1 MQQRRSRPRMTEKH
15 VQGQRYPITLESSSL
30 TRYNQTMSEIPASP
44 HLPTLYQQLV
54 DQGAIQDDP
63 AQREVVEHLQRLR
76 DELPDY
82 TPSQYR
88 SWLARMFTA
97 DPTPPRG
104 LYIYGGVGRGKSML
118 MDLYYSTSP
127 VIKKRRVH
135 FHAFMKEVH
144 DMLHEYR
151 EKAKQRKKDYDPIPV
166 LARTIARQSWLLCF
180 DEFQVTDIADAMILG
195 RLFTYLFD
203 NGVVVIATSNRA
215 PDDLYKDGLQR
226 EGFLPFIALLKQKT
240 DVIELCSATDYRL
253 NRLKAMRTM
262 YYTGEAPEQFANESF
277 ASLTHRAAPELTEIT
292 SLGRVIA
299 LPYTAGAVAK
309 ESFHALCEKPL
320 GPADYIEIAR
330 YFNTLILTGIPELSP
345 EKRNEAKRFVTL
357 VDALY
362 EHKVKLICTAD
373 VPPEKLYPAGH
384 GAFEFERTVSRLME
398 MQAESYLHEEH
409 KG

>member
-1 MQQRRSRPRMTEKH
+1 M
-15 VQGQRYPITLESSSL
+15 
-30 TRYNQTMSEIPASP
+30 TRYNGIMSERPLAP

-54 DQGAIQDDP
+54 DQGSIQFDP
-63 AQREVVEHLQRLR
+63 AQRDVVEHLQRLR
-76 DELPDY
+76 DELPSY

-88 SWLARMFTA
+88 SWLARVFTPG
-97 DPTPPRG
+97 PTPPRG

-127 VIKKRRVH
+127 IIKKRRVH

-144 DMLHEYR
+144 DMLHEHR
-151 EKAKQRKKDYDPIPV
+151 ERAKHRKKDFDPIPA
-166 LARTIARQSWLLCF
+166 LARTISRQTWLLCF

-195 RLFTYLFD
+195 RLFTHLFD

-226 EGFLPFIALLKQKT
+226 EGFLPFIRLLKQKT
-240 DVIELCSATDYRL
+240 EVIELCSATDYRL
-253 NRLKAMRTM
+253 NRLKAMQTM
-262 YYTGEAPEQFANESF
+262 YYTGDAPDQFAAESF
-277 ASLTHRAAPELTEIT
+277 ATLTHHATPEPTEIT
-292 SLGRVIA
+292 SLGRVIT
-299 LPYTAGAVAK
+299 LPYTAGNIAL
-309 ESFHALCEKPL
+309 EHFNALCEKPL

-330 YFNTLILTGIPELSP
+330 HFNTLILTHIPQLTP

-373 VPPEKLYPAGH
+373 VLPEQLYPAGH